1 MDRTRFCWLAGDAP
15 SEPPPPEPPP
25 PPEGSFSGSGGVG
38 VRAVNGG
45 SAVNGGARLREAA
58 DTRQGGTSGALSL
71 MGRTVEGRVSSCLGA
86 AAAVRGGRTALAAA
100 AAVG

>member
-1 MDRTRFCWLAGDAP
+1 
-15 SEPPPPEPPP
+15 
-25 PPEGSFSGSGGVG
+25 
-38 VRAVNGG
+38 
-45 SAVNGGARLREAA
+45 
-58 DTRQGGTSGALSL
+58 